1 MSATVLVTD
10 GEQRAALAVVR
21 SLGRAGYR
29 CLIAS
34 RSGRSLAGA
43 SRFAHRD
50 FELPDS
56 LLDPQG
62 FVAAIEPLVRDEQV
76 DLLIPITD
84 SAALALLP
92 ARSRMEPA
100 RIPFP
105 DLAAFR
111 KISDKAALTSAA
123 VEVGI
128 AIPVQQAVAS
138 RDQPAPPQA
147 APLRFPVVIKP
158 ARSVGEFEG
167 RRVKVGVEYA
177 TDNADLGRRLQQL
190 PEAAFP
196 VLLQERITG
205 PGVGLFVLRWEGET
219 IARFA
224 HRRLREKPPSGGVS
238 VYRESIALDPELS
251 RRADLLLDRF
261 GWNGVAMIEFKL
273 DAATGTPYLME
284 INGRFWGSLQLAVD
298 AGVDFPRLLAEAALG
313 HRPAP
318 VRHYRL
324 GVRSR
329 WWMGDVDVL
338 LARLLHSD
346 QALALPADAP
356 GRPRAIAQF
365 LRLWWPGDVSEVQ
378 RWGDP
383 APGFLELKQWFRRS

>member
-1 MSATVLVTD
+1 
-10 GEQRAALAVVR
+10 
-21 SLGRAGYR
+21 
-29 CLIAS
+29 
-34 RSGRSLAGA
+34 
-43 SRFAHRD
+43 
-50 FELPDS
+50 
-56 LLDPQG
+56 
-62 FVAAIEPLVRDEQV
+62 
-76 DLLIPITD
+76 
-84 SAALALLP
+84 
-92 ARSRMEPA
+92 
-100 RIPFP
+100 
-105 DLAAFR
+105 
-111 KISDKAALTSAA
+111 
-123 VEVGI
+123 
-128 AIPVQQAVAS
+128 
-138 RDQPAPPQA
+138 
-147 APLRFPVVIKP
+147 
-158 ARSVGEFEG
+158 
-167 RRVKVGVEYA
+167 VKLGVEYA
-177 TDNADLGRRLQQL
+177 ADAADLGRRIQAL

-196 VLLQERITG
+196 LLLQERITG
-205 PGVGLFVLRWEGET
+205 SGVGLFVLRWEGET

-238 VYRESIALDPELS
+238 VYRESIAVAPDLA

-313 HRPAP
+313 QHPAP
-318 VRHYRL
+318 VQDYRL

-346 QALALPADAP
+346 TALALPADAP
-356 GRPRAIAQF
+356 GRVRAIGEF

-383 APGFLELKQWFRRS
+383 GPGFLELKQWFRRS